1 MDIANINKFRDNTVE
16 TDQIIG
22 VYDLFESPHYLYLRL
37 YKGDAIFIQR
47 FDKKTGELK
56 SQRIPDDYLECSAAI
71 PGGNVIGMD
80 NDIDGGIPFWP
91 EYVMADG
98 GRAQVVNADIL
109 LALREKGYLKQ
120 APDVLNIGDEA
131 NPVVILY
138 TFKDRRYYEIIYI
151 LHFIS
156 PCVGFSTI
164 CSEECSCRH
173 AEFGKGC
180 YTKS

>member
-1 MDIANINKFRDNTVE
+1 M
-16 TDQIIG
+16 
-22 VYDLFESPHYLYLRL
+22 RL

-120 APDVLNIGDEA
+120 APDILNIGDEA

-138 TFKDRRYYEIIYI
+138 TFKR
-151 LHFIS
+151 
-156 PCVGFSTI
+156 
-164 CSEECSCRH
+164 
-173 AEFGKGC
+173 
-180 YTKS
+180 

>member
-1 MDIANINKFRDNTVE
+1 M
-16 TDQIIG
+16 
-22 VYDLFESPHYLYLRL
+22 
-37 YKGDAIFIQR
+37 R

-138 TFKDRRYYEIIYI
+138 TFKR
-151 LHFIS
+151 
-156 PCVGFSTI
+156 
-164 CSEECSCRH
+164 
-173 AEFGKGC
+173 
-180 YTKS
+180 

>member
-1 MDIANINKFRDNTVE
+1 MKRIR
-16 TDQIIG
+16 
-22 VYDLFESPHYLYLRL
+22 LLESMICSNLLTIFTYVL

-98 GRAQVVNADIL
+98 GRAQV
-109 LALREKGYLKQ
+109 G
-120 APDVLNIGDEA
+120 
-131 NPVVILY
+131 
-138 TFKDRRYYEIIYI
+138 
-151 LHFIS
+151 
-156 PCVGFSTI
+156 
-164 CSEECSCRH
+164 EC
-173 AEFGKGC
+173 
-180 YTKS
+180 